1 MKPLTALS
9 DRALVDRLRTLVQKE
24 QTLTLEILPHLVE
37 VIRRGLHLCKGYG
50 SLYEYCKGELGYTD
64 ASAWRR
70 TRAAQAIVRC
80 PQALD
85 RLREGRVNLCT
96 LSRVHKFLTSA
107 ILREICGRSKPEV
120 ELIAAA
126 YDVKGISPDRTRP
139 VMVPKATAAHPDHR
153 SDRAGSPAAAGKASD
168 GLRSEVA
175 DGEQDRVSPLR
186 GEVDLTNVK
195 LSFEQKWK
203 IEGVVSKKVKAKLDR
218 CKMLLSRKYPHGV
231 DYDILFDELAEVF
244 LDRVDPQRKQ
254 QRRKQRQPK
263 PQQSPQADSTTHESR
278 HIPAEEKEK
287 VWNRDKGRCTYEGT
301 NGKRCDSTYNLQ
313 FDHHPIPFARG
324 GPSKASNLRLLCAHH
339 NRYTAEQIF
348 GRRDHRKGQLQA
360 VDKKLAEKHTHPL
373 E

>member
-1 MKPLTALS
+1 MKPLTSLS
-9 DRALVDRLRTLVQKE
+9 DQALVDRLRTLVQKE

-80 PQALD
+80 PEALD

-107 ILREICGRSKPEV
+107 ILREICGRSKAEV

-139 VMVPKATAAHPDHR
+139 VMVPRARDVRLEIAGPTAAPGTVV
-153 SDRAGSPAAAGKASD
+153 DRTNGEITSVEHGQAPS
-168 GLRSEVA
+168 LRS
-175 DGEQDRVSPLR
+175 
-186 GEVDLTNVK
+186 EVDLTNVK

-203 IEGVVSKKVKAKLDR
+203 IEGVVSKKVKEKLDR
-218 CKMLLSRKYPHGV
+218 CKMLLSRKYPQGV

-244 LDRVDPQRKQ
+244 LERVDPQRKRQ
-254 QRRKQRQPK
+254 KSRRRQAK
-263 PQQSPQADSTTHESR
+263 PQHPPRAESMTRESR
-278 HIPAEEKEK
+278 HITAEEKEN
-287 VWNRDKGRCTYEGT
+287 VWNRDKGRCTYVGSD
-301 NGKRCDSTYNLQ
+301 GKRCDSTHSLQ
-313 FDHHPIPFARG
+313 YDHYPIPFARG

-339 NRYTAEQIF
+339 NRYTAEKTF
-348 GRRDHRKGQLQA
+348 GKREHRKSQLQA
-360 VDKKLAEKHTHPL
+360 SGNELAEKHTRPL

>member
-1 MKPLTALS
+1 MKPLTSLS

-80 PQALD
+80 PEALD
-85 RLREGRVNLCT
+85 RLRDGRVNLCT

-107 ILREICGRSKPEV
+107 ILREICGRSKVEV

-139 VMVPKATAAHPDHR
+139 VMVPKARDVRLEIAGPPSPPGTVV
-153 SDRAGSPAAAGKASD
+153 DRTNGEITSVEHGQAPS
-168 GLRSEVA
+168 LRS
-175 DGEQDRVSPLR
+175 
-186 GEVDLTNVK
+186 EVDLTNVK

-218 CKMLLSRKYPHGV
+218 CKMLLSRKYPQGV

-244 LDRVDPQRKQ
+244 LERVDPQRK
-254 QRRKQRQPK
+254 RQKREQPRAR
-263 PQQSPQADSTTHESR
+263 SMRSARAESTTHESR
-278 HIPAEEKEK
+278 HIPAKEKEK
-287 VWNRDKGRCTYEGT
+287 VWIREKGRCTYVGSD
-301 NGKRCDSTYNLQ
+301 GKRCDSTHSLQ
-313 FDHHPIPFARG
+313 YDHHPIPFARG

-339 NRYTAEQIF
+339 NRYTAEKTF
-348 GRRDHRKGQLQA
+348 GGRKYAKHPAQA
-360 VDKKLAEKHTHPL
+360 VGTKHKETSSHSR